1 MTIFQKKKVQ
11 SGSAPSLEGR
21 AGEGLLERLP
31 FSRRNF
37 LRTSGLT
44 AIVGLTGIET
54 VFGEMKKKSSKYSGK
69 GLVLRFLPYDLQLK
83 HTFTIANSS
92 RKSTPDVLT
101 SLEFD
106 GITGYGEASMPPY
119 LGESVETATK
129 FLSLLDLGQ
138 FKDPFQ
144 MDDILGY
151 VDAVMPGNCAAKAAV
166 DIALHDL
173 VGKIMGQPWYK
184 IWGFDPADTPNTS
197 FTIGMDTPEVVRQ
210 KVNEAA
216 PYNILK
222 VKLGMATDKEMIE
235 TIRSVTDVPMCVD
248 VNQGWTDKHKA
259 LEMIHWLK
267 EKGVVFVEQPMPKT
281 AIDDMAWLTANSP
294 LPTVGDES
302 VQRLPDVI
310 KAKGVYSGINIKLMK
325 CTGMR
330 EAHQMLTLA
339 KSLGMKVMIGCMTET
354 SCAVSA
360 AAQLSPK
367 TDWADLDG
375 NLLIAN
381 DPYSGMQVVNGKVTL
396 IDRPGIGINIEKK
409 VF

>member
-1 MTIFQKKKVQ
+1 M
-11 SGSAPSLEGR
+11 G
-21 AGEGLLERLP
+21 
-31 FSRRNF
+31 SRRNF
-37 LRTSGLT
+37 IRTAGLTTMIGLSGLD
-44 AIVGLTGIET
+44 A
-54 VFGEMKKKSSKYSGK
+54 VFAGTNDKKMKPSGK
-69 GLVLRFLPYDLQLK
+69 GLKLRFLPHDLLLK

-92 RKSTPDVLT
+92 RKTTPDMLT
-101 SLEFD
+101 CLEFD
-106 GITGYGEASMPPY
+106 GIFGYGEASMPPY
-119 LGESVETATK
+119 LGESVDSATK
-129 FLSLLDLGQ
+129 FLSALDLNQ

-144 MDDILGY
+144 MDDILAY
-151 VDAVMPGNCAAKAAV
+151 VDSVMPVNCAAKASV

-197 FTIGMDTPEVVRQ
+197 FTIGIDTPEVVRQ
-210 KVNEAA
+210 KVAEAA

-222 VKLGMATDKEMIE
+222 VKLGMATDKEMVE
-235 TIRSVTDVPMCVD
+235 TIRSVTDKPLCVD
-248 VNQGWTDKHKA
+248 VNQGWTDKNKA

-281 AIDDMAWLTANSP
+281 AIDDMAWLTENSP
-294 LPTVGDES
+294 LPTIGDES

-310 KAKGVYSGINIKLMK
+310 KAKGVYNGINIKLMK

-354 SCAVSA
+354 SCAISA

-367 TDWADLDG
+367 TNWADLDG
-375 NLLIAN
+375 NLLISN
-381 DPYSGMQVVNGKVTL
+381 DAYSGVQVVNGKMTL
-396 IDRPGIGINIEKK
+396 IDQPGIGINVVQKL
-409 VF
+409 F